1 MVRVPDL
8 KSGGPG
14 FKSRSDH
21 CLELFLGSLGFN
33 SSASFVNSQTVRLLP
48 AGILNH
54 VMLYLKYLFL
64 PVCFIVPELN
74 PLSGRG

>member
-1 MVRVPDL
+1 MIRAPDL
-8 KSGGPG
+8 KSGGPR

-21 CLELFLGSLGFN
+21 YLELSLGSPKFN
-33 SSASFVNSQTVRLLP
+33 SSASFVNSQMVRLLP

-54 VMLYLKYLFL
+54 VMLYLKHLFL
-64 PVCFIVPELN
+64 PACFIVPEK